1 MKPIKLNIV
10 ALEEKSFHVFLTMGI
25 ENIKC
30 RFLLDTG
37 ASQTVIDRDYAIEK
51 FGKRKVKTIQKETAG
66 LHSVINETS
75 MITIKKLSIG
85 EHQIKNHLFAAVD
98 LSHVNNTYKKLKK
111 PKIHG
116 ILGSDIL
123 LEIKAVIDYG
133 KGTLSIHNAN

>member
-1 MKPIKLNIV
+1 
-10 ALEEKSFHVFLTMGI
+10 
-25 ENIKC
+25 
-30 RFLLDTG
+30 
-37 ASQTVIDRDYAIEK
+37 
-51 FGKRKVKTIQKETAG
+51 
-66 LHSVINETS
+66 VINETS